1 MLDCFLVHGSNKS
14 EIKKKKTTQL
24 PTPNHS
30 HVAAKQSILKEKRYF
45 GLKKLFK
52 KMLPV
57 TDGLDEF
64 RSLRSEDTKRYKNRD
79 EPLKNSH

>member
-24 PTPNHS
+24 STPSHF

-52 KMLPV
+52 KML
-57 TDGLDEF
+57 TKIHGEKRLKKK
-64 RSLRSEDTKRYKNRD
+64 RKTYSLISKV
-79 EPLKNSH
+79 S